1 VIDLTTLVPLI
12 TTYAARVLGVL
23 VLFFVAFRVGAWA
36 RRVATRRLERAGI
49 EPTLSQFFGAAARWL
64 VLLLSFVAILG
75 VFDVPV
81 TSFAAVIGGAALAI
95 GLAFQGSL
103 SNIASGVMLL
113 VFRPFKV
120 GDVISVAGVTAKV
133 AEIELFSTT
142 LDTPDNRRMILP
154 NSSVFGSPIENV
166 TYHPVRRVD
175 VNVGVDY
182 SAAVDETRDTLSA
195 AIADIP
201 GQDPELEPQVVLKDL
216 GDSAVNWQVRVW
228 APTEDYF
235 AMMETVTRAVKL
247 SLDEAGIGIP
257 FPQMDVHMDTVGGP
271 SVQGEEGV
279 SKW

>member
-1 VIDLTTLVPLI
+1 
-12 TTYAARVLGVL
+12 
-23 VLFFVAFRVGAWA
+23 
-36 RRVATRRLERAGI
+36 
-49 EPTLSQFFGAAARWL
+49 
-64 VLLLSFVAILG
+64 
-75 VFDVPV
+75 
-81 TSFAAVIGGAALAI
+81 
-95 GLAFQGSL
+95 
-103 SNIASGVMLL
+103 MLL

-120 GDVISVAGVTAKV
+120 GDVISVAGITAKV

-182 SAAVDETRDTLSA
+182 SAAVDATRETLSA
-195 AIADIP
+195 GIADIP
-201 GQDPELEPQVVLKDL
+201 GQDADLPPQVLLVDL

-235 AMMETVTRAVKL
+235 AMKEAVTRAVKL
-247 SLDEAGIGIP
+247 ALDEAGIGIP
-257 FPQMDVHMDTVGGP
+257 FPQMDVHVDTVGGP
-271 SVQGEEGV
+271 ADTEGV